1 LYYLRHKTLGIE
13 SIKPKSLT
21 GNIVII
27 LILCQQILLHALISM
42 CRTHY
47 ATRAFNS
54 FWVIGSNVEN
64 PQARNSGNII
74 YSYNIC
80 QYGESIASIQFSAG
94 DFVKFGFPMAYTATV
109 LSWGLVDYEAGFTSA
124 GAYSVVMVRV

>member
-1 LYYLRHKTLGIE
+1 
-13 SIKPKSLT
+13 
-21 GNIVII
+21 
-27 LILCQQILLHALISM
+27 M

-124 GAYSVVMVRV
+124 GAYNVVMVRV